1 LTVPDQYFLATR
13 LNSRI
18 TFQKKT
24 SGGRNPDGS
33 PKNPEWTDYKST
45 WAEVITI
52 GGEEGRR
59 AAADSGETRYRITF
73 RSYHRDIDPSMRIK
87 LQRGGNIVGIAS
99 LPRDP
104 DGRGVHLQ
112 VNGIERQGD
121 V

>member
-1 LTVPDQYFLATR
+1 MADQYFLASR

-18 TFQKKT
+18 TFQEKT

-33 PKNPEWTDYKST
+33 PKGEEWADIKST
-45 WAEVITI
+45 WAEVIAI
-52 GGEEGRR
+52 GSEEGRQ

-73 RSYHRDIDPSMRIK
+73 RGYHKDVTAAMRVK
-87 LQRGGNIVGIAS
+87 LRGGDIVYVAS

-104 DGRGVHLQ
+104 DGRGVYLQ
-112 VNGIERQGD
+112 INGTDKEGN

>member
-1 LTVPDQYFLATR
+1 MADQYLLASR
-13 LNSRI
+13 LTSRI
-18 TFQKKT
+18 TFQKKV

-33 PKNPEWTDYKST
+33 PKGEEWVDHKST

-59 AAADSGETRYRITF
+59 ALADSAETRYRVTF
-73 RSYHRDIDPSMRIK
+73 RGYHKDIEPSMRVK
-87 LQRGGNIVGIAS
+87 LGGGKTVAITS

-104 DGRGVHLQ
+104 DGRGVLLEL
-112 VNGIERQGD
+112 NLIERQGD

>member
-1 LTVPDQYFLATR
+1 MADQYLLASR
-13 LNSRI
+13 LSSRI

-33 PKNPEWTDYKST
+33 LKAQGWEDVFST

-59 AAADSGETRYRITF
+59 ASADSGETRYRITMRF
-73 RSYHRDIDPSMRIK
+73 RRDVDASMRIK
-87 LQRGGNIVGIAS
+87 LSTGQTVGMNS

-104 DGRGVHLQ
+104 DGRRVM
-112 VNGIERQGD
+112 VEINGLEQQGD